1 MHLFSYDK
9 VNLVV
14 GVTSDLTTKVK
25 AGELVNLMAQQV
37 GGKGGGR
44 PDMAMAGG
52 SQPENVNLALT
63 VAQNWLSNNL

>member
-1 MHLFSYDK
+1 M
-9 VNLVV
+9 
-14 GVTSDLTTKVK
+14 TSDLTAKVK

-52 SQPENVNLALT
+52 SRPENAAQAIKAAQDWLNENL
-63 VAQNWLSNNL
+63 

>member
-1 MHLFSYDK
+1 MHLHQILDEK

-14 GVTSDLTTKVK
+14 GVTNDLTANII
-25 AGELVNLMAQQV
+25 AGGLVNLMAQQV

-52 SQPENVNLALT
+52 S
-63 VAQNWLSNNL
+63 